1 MDLAAAFAACPRA
14 RFLPPG
20 QQPYAGLDRA
30 LPLGYDVTCSQPTT
44 VRRMLELLGPRPG
57 DRVLDVGCGS
67 GWTTALLAHLVG
79 PAGRVVGVEI
89 IPEVLA
95 AGTRHLAG
103 LTGLTGLARVELHL
117 TAPGAPLGWP
127 AGAPYDRILVS
138 ADAPVLA
145 PDLVAQLVPGG
156 VLVGPVRGEMLRVER
171 HGRYVFVPLRTL
183 DP

>member
-1 MDLAAAFAACPRA
+1 MDLAAAFAACPRE
-14 RFLPPG
+14 RFLPPD

-30 LPLGYDVTCSQPTT
+30 LPIGYDVTCSQPTT
-44 VRRMLELLGPRPG
+44 VRRMLDLLGPRPG
-57 DRVLDVGCGS
+57 ERVLDVGCGS

-79 PAGRVVGVEI
+79 RRGRVVGVEI

-95 AGTRHLAG
+95 AGAAHLAG
-103 LTGLTGLARVELHL
+103 LSQVELHL
-117 TAPGAPLGWP
+117 TTPGAPLGWP
-127 AGAPYDRILVS
+127 AGAPYHRILVS
-138 ADAPVLA
+138 ADAPSLA
-145 PDLVAQLVPGG
+145 PGLVAQLVPRG

>member
-1 MDLAAAFAACPRA
+1 VDLAAAFAACPRE
-14 RFLPPG
+14 RFLPPD

-30 LPLGYDVTCSQPTT
+30 LPIGYDVTCSQPTT
-44 VRRMLELLGPRPG
+44 VRRMLELLSPRPG

-89 IPEVLA
+89 IAEVLA
-95 AGTRHLAG
+95 AGVRHLAG
-103 LTGLTGLARVELHL
+103 QRGVELHL
-117 TAPGAPLGWP
+117 TSPGAPLGWP

-138 ADAPVLA
+138 ADATTLA